1 MATNAI
7 CGTVEQA
14 LAKILDK
21 NSTVGKLAYSELQ
34 IFHTVISKSNLCSV
48 HMTDNYTN

>member
-1 MATNAI
+1 MVTNAI
-7 CGTVEQA
+7 CGTVEKA
-14 LAKILDK
+14 LAKILNE

-34 IFHTVISKSNLCSV
+34 MFHTVINKSNLCSV